1 MKLTEMLVSIA
12 IFLIA
17 SALFTSSLIS
27 LRKRILESEG
37 ISRNAV
43 SLLET
48 DSFLRKEIQSFNVPY
63 WKNFNCEFE
72 GIRKKLLL
80 SCNQKE
86 IKVISVSLIYDRKH
100 MAEGI
105 KIEWTF
111 SGKNYSTQEFIKQ
124 KVVYE
129 DF

>member
-17 SALFTSSLIS
+17 SAVFTSSLIS
-27 LRKRILESEG
+27 LRKGVLESEG
-37 ISRNAV
+37 ISKNAV

-72 GIRKKLLL
+72 GIREKLLH
-80 SCNQKE
+80 SCGEKGIN
-86 IKVISVSLIYDRKH
+86 IISVSLVYDRKH
-100 MAEGI
+100 MAQGI
-105 KIEWTF
+105 KIEWK
-111 SGKNYSTQEFIKQ
+111 SGRKNYSTQEFIKQ